1 MCLWD
6 ARQQATMGWEAGDL
20 CFGLGVPG
28 WAGLSWAELCCKRRQ
43 KKAGRIEKD
52 GAGALSCEGGVQKVM
67 LVPLREIRSN
77 TVGPVVASLLRH
89 EEKGRERGKK
99 RKVLHG
105 KIWQRFAGRSGGRE
119 EEG

>member
-6 ARQQATMGWEAGDL
+6 ARQKATMGRDAGDL

-28 WAGLSWAELCCKRRQ
+28 WAELQKEVKKKR
-43 KKAGRIEKD
+43 AGRIEKD
-52 GAGALSCEGGVQKVM
+52 GAGALSCEGGFQKVM

>member
-1 MCLWD
+1 MR
-6 ARQQATMGWEAGDL
+6 ARPVFW
-20 CFGLGVPG
+20 LGRVCR
-28 WAGLSWAELCCKRRQ
+28 AELSCAAKGGK

-52 GAGALSCEGGVQKVM
+52 GAGALSCEGGFQKVM